1 MIVFSNEQ
9 KRYIQEGCDVRQSLL
24 DSVEVAIT
32 FDGLRK
38 KKRKHTLLYS
48 PTGLGKTRNIK
59 RLCKRK
65 GIAFEVISG
74 KSSLYQMALKLLVLR
89 YLKPDGEPM
98 VIIFDDFDMFFKNQD
113 MMNILKN
120 MIEGEE
126 SFTYSV
132 GVNENQ
138 LTAIQLEAYNKY
150 KEKYGKGFVVPCD
163 EFVFVV
169 TTNFMLPFDS
179 QVEKA
184 REKDGSSGKADKL
197 DSLAAFR
204 SRFRT
209 HDFHIN
215 REVRWGWLS
224 YVLLEDNLI
233 EELSHEQRMIM
244 SEFLWNHRDV
254 MKEMNLRTLE
264 KMADDMLDFPT
275 RYRDMWESYTNREI
289 KF

>member
-1 MIVFSNEQ
+1 MVIFTKEQ
-9 KRYIQEGCDVRQSLL
+9 KRYIEEGRDERQALIESI
-24 DSVEVAIT
+24 EVAIN
-32 FDGLRK
+32 LSSRR
-38 KKRKHTLLYS
+38 RKHTLLYS

-59 RLCKRK
+59 RMCERK
-65 GIAFEVISG
+65 GIPYEVISG
-74 KSSLYQMALKLLVLR
+74 KQSLYQIALKLLVLR
-89 YLKPDGEPM
+89 YLIPDGDKM
-98 VIIFDDFDMFFKNQD
+98 IIIFDDFDMFFKNQD

-126 SFTYSV
+126 AFTYNV
-132 GVNENQ
+132 GVNETQ
-138 LTAIQLEAYNKY
+138 LTPIQQEAYDKF
-150 KEKYGKGFVVPCD
+150 KDKYGKGFVVPCD
-163 EFVFVV
+163 QFVFVV

-184 REKDGSSGKADKL
+184 REKEGSSSKADKL

-209 HDFHIN
+209 QDFHIS

-224 YVLLEDNLI
+224 YVLIEDNLI
-233 EELSHEQRMIM
+233 EELTHEERVIM
-244 SEFLWNHRDV
+244 SDFIWNNREI

-264 KMADDMLDFPT
+264 KMSDDMLDFPND
-275 RYRDMWESYTNREI
+275 YRDRWEKNYTNRYI